1 LVKEIQMEGKKRMDA
16 KAFMA
21 GNDLLQLRY
30 WGILKDTPKRIG

>member
-21 GNDLLQLRY
+21 GNELSLFRY
-30 WGILKDTPKRIG
+30 WGILKEMPKRIG